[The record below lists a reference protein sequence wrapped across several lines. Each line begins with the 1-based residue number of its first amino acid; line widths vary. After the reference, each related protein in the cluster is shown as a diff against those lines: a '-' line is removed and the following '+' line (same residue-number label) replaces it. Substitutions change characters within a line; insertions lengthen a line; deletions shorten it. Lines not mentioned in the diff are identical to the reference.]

1 MCGALWAA
9 LQRVLL
15 LSALPSP
22 FSVSPPLPSLLPLP
36 AGTEDGL
43 LARCSTSYAE
53 QYLDVTL
60 AHAGPVNRLRFSP
73 FTPAALVRG
82 LRGGRCHMPFA

>member
-22 FSVSPPLPSLLPLP
+22 FSVSPPLPSLP